1 MKPDIAAHQA
11 AVLAAHAR
19 YSNARRLLLEIEKA
33 REQAENEYDSAKAEL
48 DVLATRAP

>member
-1 MKPDIAAHQA
+1 MKDLPAHQA

-19 YSNARRLLLEIEKA
+19 YSVARKRLLEIAELHREA
-33 REQAENEYDSAKAEL
+33 RDECDSARTEL